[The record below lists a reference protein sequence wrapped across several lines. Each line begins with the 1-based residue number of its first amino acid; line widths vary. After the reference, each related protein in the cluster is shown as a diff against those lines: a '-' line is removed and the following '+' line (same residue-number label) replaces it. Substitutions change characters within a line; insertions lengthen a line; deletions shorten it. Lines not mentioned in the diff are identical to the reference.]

1 MSNLKR
7 KDAPGGQPPAKS
19 AKNTKAGRPSK
30 TDAPAIAAKSKAG
43 KPDKPA
49 DSSDDR
55 PKPTVVSLLK
65 NDEPIF
71 PRGGGSILTPLEQK
85 QIQLEAKAD
94 ARREEEFD
102 TGAGKAQKKQ
112 KKRKVSAKGDKKGS
126 DKKDSEDSVKVESLS
141 FKVITTFQLVNHMG
155 NVESLFLRYDTDCQ

>member
-19 AKNTKAGRPSK
+19 AKNTKAARPSK
-30 TDAPAIAAKSKAG
+30 TDAPAIATKSKAA
-43 KPDKPA
+43 KPNKSA

-71 PRGGGSILTPLEQK
+71 PRGGGSVLTPLEQK

-94 ARREEEFD
+94 ARREEEFE

-112 KKRKVSAKGDKKGS
+112 KKSKTSKKGDKKGS
-126 DKKDSEDSVKVESLS
+126 DKKDSEDSVKVESLN
-141 FKVITTFQLVNHMG
+141 FKVTTPFPSVNRMTQTQT
-155 NVESLFLRYDTDCQ
+155 LFLRYNTDYQ